1 MDAEDGLN
9 DEEELVADRQTQP
22 GSPATMTC
30 PECHA
35 TLWETR
41 EGGLVH
47 FRCRVGHAYTAESL
61 LAHQADQLEA
71 ALWTALRSLEEHAAL
86 SRRLA
91 ARANT
96 RGHAHSASALT
107 EQAMEAE
114 HHASTI
120 RNVLSAGLNSQA
132 GLLDIASHAAT
143 G

>member
-1 MDAEDGLN
+1 MAPEQSLTS
-9 DEEELVADRQTQP
+9 EEEALADRETQAGTP
-22 GSPATMTC
+22 STMTC
-30 PECHA
+30 PECHG
-35 TLWETR
+35 TLWEAR
-41 EGGLVH
+41 DGDLVH

-91 ARANT
+91 ARANA
-96 RGHAHSASALT
+96 RGHSHSASAFT
-107 EQAMEAE
+107 EQAMDAE

-120 RNVLSAGLNSQA
+120 RHVLSAGLQSQVGIA
-132 GLLDIASHAAT
+132 EAASHAV